1 MVGKTKAQSRLC
13 IHAFHSDVGPIKAIP
28 GFYAQSK
35 HLEAGDRL
43 RLAVKGTLL
52 ALAISLV
59 LALIMPIVQAGW
71 RVTTDDL
78 RIATWTLLFMS
89 AYQILAGDSSAPP
102 SDAQPKYL
110 ALSPVAISIIITL
123 WGAMAIL
130 MAMGL
135 AGSDA
140 ELARTVVAML
150 FVIMA
155 LNLLGMLFAKPIVEF
170 LGVGSFKLLGW
181 IFAVLQAGLAVHVFV
196 HALQNWGVITAPN

>member
-1 MVGKTKAQSRLC
+1 MLDLAFVFTIFMVTL
-13 IHAFHSDVGPIKAIP
+13 GPIKAIP

-35 HLEAGDRL
+35 DLEAADRR

-78 RIATWTLLFMS
+78 RIATGILLFMS
-89 AYQILAGDSSAPP
+89 AYQVLASDSSAPP
-102 SDAQPKYL
+102 LDAQPKYP
-110 ALSPVAISIIITL
+110 ALSPVAIPIIITP

-135 AGSDA
+135 AGDD
-140 ELARTVVAML
+140 EGLARTVIMML

-155 LNLLGMLFAKPIVEF
+155 LNLVGMLFAKSIVEF
-170 LGVGSFKLLGW
+170 LGVVSFKLLGW

>member
-1 MVGKTKAQSRLC
+1 MLDLAFVFTIFMVTL
-13 IHAFHSDVGPIKAIP
+13 GPIKAIP

-35 HLEAGDRL
+35 DLEAADRR

-78 RIATWTLLFMS
+78 RIATGILLFMS
-89 AYQILAGDSSAPP
+89 AYQVLASDSSAPP
-102 SDAQPKYL
+102 SDAQSKYP
-110 ALSPVAISIIITL
+110 ALSPVAIPIIITP

-135 AGSDA
+135 AGDD
-140 ELARTVVAML
+140 EGLARTVVMML

-155 LNLLGMLFAKPIVEF
+155 LNLVGMLFAKPIVEF
-170 LGVGSFKLLGW
+170 LGVVSFKLLGW

-196 HALQNWGVITAPN
+196 HALQNWGVITATN

>member
-1 MVGKTKAQSRLC
+1 MLDLAFVFTIFMVTL
-13 IHAFHSDVGPIKAIP
+13 GPIKAIP
-28 GFYAQSK
+28 GFYAQAK
-35 HLEAGDRL
+35 DMEAADR
-43 RLAVKGTLL
+43 RKLAVKGTLL

-78 RIATWTLLFMS
+78 RIATGILLFMS
-89 AYQILAGDSSAPP
+89 AYQVLASDSSAPP
-102 SDAQPKYL
+102 SDAQPKYP
-110 ALSPVAISIIITL
+110 ALSPVAIPIIITP

-135 AGSDA
+135 AGDDEA
-140 ELARTVVAML
+140 LARTVVMML

-155 LNLLGMLFAKPIVEF
+155 LNLVGMLFAKPIVEF
-170 LGVGSFKLLGW
+170 LGVVSFKLLGW
-181 IFAVLQAGLAVHVFV
+181 VFAVLQAGLAVHVFV

>member
-1 MVGKTKAQSRLC
+1 MLDLAFVFTIFMVTL
-13 IHAFHSDVGPIKAIP
+13 GPIKAIP
-28 GFYAQSK
+28 GFYAQAK
-35 HLEAGDRL
+35 DMEAADR
-43 RLAVKGTLL
+43 RKLAVKGTLL

-78 RIATWTLLFMS
+78 RIATGILLFMS
-89 AYQILAGDSSAPP
+89 AYQVLASDSSAPP
-102 SDAQPKYL
+102 SDAQPKYP
-110 ALSPVAISIIITL
+110 ALSPVAIPIIITP

-135 AGSDA
+135 AGDDEA
-140 ELARTVVAML
+140 LARTVVMML

-155 LNLLGMLFAKPIVEF
+155 LNLVGMLFAKPIVQF
-170 LGVGSFKLLGW
+170 LGVVSFKLLGW